1 MLATSIKIKHFFIL
15 LLTVV
20 TLLLSPRKVLA
31 IEVSKQEAL
40 FIAMLAGEIGN
51 ASRES
56 VEMVANTVVNRIKF
70 YRQYDKN
77 INAVDVLLQKGQ
89 YVALNGIKGYS
100 PQELLDYTRK
110 KCPQQWR
117 TLLQI
122 ARSALN
128 GTLKDNTNGSTG
140 YHKSSRYAKGEE
152 KRAIDNRCLYKG
164 KGKTCKQHVGH
175 YFYYSFLGKL
185 KHNSKYNGTDSIQ
198 NVTNTDGLAY
208 GGQTNGTNASGEE
221 ENLEPVYNIP
231 PECSEAIDSAKNPV
245 SVTFVGTNMFDSQIL
260 TNMQDMMLKIYNSLS
275 KLFMLGHGL
284 MCYASEIT
292 PICIPTS
299 AQDIFDCTIT
309 VPRLNYWIPG
319 LVIYIVGFF
328 MTMAIGM
335 YFVDVSFK
343 LGFAVLM
350 LPLSLGLWPFP
361 PTKGKFIENIQIV
374 VHNAMLFAFAAI
386 GTAYATTLI
395 KNGILEDEA
404 GWNDFW
410 AIVDDSKSVS
420 LWDYFTNHDKYKAY
434 KDNLHKLSENFSLDA
449 THILVILFCLIFAFK
464 ILGSS
469 INDYLNR
476 FFGEGSLG
484 GAEGAMH
491 HMGTQA
497 IGYATSR
504 TVAPAMRLARDIAV
518 TQAGRGVE
526 AIGDGISNLGNRI
539 NTNFSN
545 SGKGNGPTPKQNSS
559 NLTPPPL
566 SQEAGNAAVNPAEN
580 NFNSDDKTPVEN
592 QNTNNNQGATGA
604 TGNQNTNNNQ
614 GATGATGNRNTNN
627 DQGAAGAAE
636 NQNTN
641 NNQGATGATGNQ
653 NTNNNQG
660 ATGATGNRNTNND
673 QGAAGAAENQNTNNN
688 QGATGATGN
697 QNTNNNQGATGATG
711 NQNTNNNQGKED
723 STSKQANNTDTQQ
736 NQGRMGNIKQQVK
749 QATQKANNFTRP
761 TGHSLTVG
769 NMLKGIRH
777 PKMAYNTIKQL
788 AQKGKQD
795 WKNAETMK
803 DKGRLIL
810 KKSGQVVLR
819 SVRGNIAEA
828 TKTSLDIVGSI
839 VKNMGKDMRG
849 LPNQWEKARQQGAQ
863 KKRMEEEEEEERRKE
878 EEERRLRGE

>member
-20 TLLLSPRKVLA
+20 TLLLPPRKVVA
-31 IEVSKQEAL
+31 EEVSYQEAL

-70 YRQYDKN
+70 YRKYDKN

-89 YVALNGIKGYS
+89 YVALDGIKGYTPS
-100 PQELLDYTRK
+100 QLLAYAKK

-140 YHKSSRYAKGEE
+140 YHKSSHYAKGEE

-164 KGKTCKQHVGH
+164 KGKTCKQQVGH

-198 NVTNTDGLAY
+198 NVTDTDGLAY
-208 GGQTNGTNASGEE
+208 GGQTNGTNASEE
-221 ENLEPVYNIP
+221 GKNLEPEYNMP
-231 PECSEAIDSAKNPV
+231 PECSEAIDSAKKPV

-275 KLFMLGHGL
+275 RLFMLGHGL
-284 MCYASEIT
+284 MCYASEIV
-292 PICIPTS
+292 PICIPMP
-299 AQDIFDCTIT
+299 DKNPFDCSIIIY
-309 VPRLNYWIPG
+309 RLGYFIPG
-319 LVIYIVGFF
+319 IVIYIVGFF

-410 AIVDDSKSVS
+410 AIVDDSNDNNVS
-420 LWDYFTNHDKYKAY
+420 LIDYFTDHAKYQAY
-434 KDNLHKLSENFSLDA
+434 KDNLHKLSENFSLDS

-526 AIGDGISNLGNRI
+526 AIGNGISNLGNRI

-566 SQEAGNAAVNPAEN
+566 SQGAGNAAVNSAEN

-592 QNTNNNQGATGA
+592 QNTNNNQGATGS
-604 TGNQNTNNNQ
+604 
-614 GATGATGNRNTNN
+614 
-627 DQGAAGAAE
+627 AE

-641 NNQGATGATGNQ
+641 NNQGATGSAESQ

-660 ATGATGNRNTNND
+660 ATGS
-673 QGAAGAAENQNTNNN
+673 AESQNTNNN
-688 QGATGATGN
+688 QGATGN
-697 QNTNNNQGATGATG
+697 QNTGKNQGATGSAENRNTG
-711 NQNTNNNQGKED
+711 KNQGKED
-723 STSKQANNTDTQQ
+723 STPKQANNTDAQQ
-736 NQGRMGNIKQQVK
+736 NQERMGNIKQQVK
-749 QATQKANNFTRP
+749 QATQKANDFTRP

-839 VKNMGKDMRG
+839 VKNMGKDMQG

-863 KKRMEEEEEEERRKE
+863 QKRQQADAEEEERH
-878 EEERRLRGE
+878 LRGE

>member
-1 MLATSIKIKHFFIL
+1 MSAALNKIKKLFALLLLIGALLLPTFKAFAFETTKETLLFAHMLA
-15 LLTVV
+15 
-20 TLLLSPRKVLA
+20 R
-31 IEVSKQEAL
+31 
-40 FIAMLAGEIGN
+40 EIGSTPN
-51 ASRES
+51 RAS
-56 VEMVANTVVNRIKF
+56 VEYVANVVMNRVAYYKKRGVSNVTVTDVILAKGQF
-70 YRQYDKN
+70 VGVADKN
-77 INAVDVLLQKGQ
+77 GTWSAERLLADIKKHSYNWEMIIDVATQ
-89 YVALNGIKGYS
+89 AM
-100 PQELLDYTRK
+100 
-110 KCPQQWR
+110 
-117 TLLQI
+117 
-122 ARSALN
+122 N
-128 GTLKDNTNGSTG
+128 GTLKDKTNGAIG
-140 YHKSSRYAKGEE
+140 YDRDCGKLHNKNYTYVFTDTNYKYKKGGVKSSTSVSGCNANKKYTVTHVFTKGY
-152 KRAIDNRCLYKG
+152 NLSG
-164 KGKTCKQHVGH
+164 
-175 YFYYSFLGKL
+175 L
-185 KHNSKYNGTDSIQ
+185 KHNSRYDNLNQKT
-198 NVTNTDGLAY
+198 NVTGSYTSHASTDDGMVT
-208 GGQTNGTNASGEE
+208 GNASGEE
-221 ENLEPVYNIP
+221 ENMEPVYNIP
-231 PECSEAIDSAKNPV
+231 PECSEAIDSAKKPV
-245 SVTFVGTNMFDSQIL
+245 STNYVGNGMFDVQIL
-260 TNMQDMMLKIYNSLS
+260 DNMQDMMLKIYNSLS

-299 AQDIFDCTIT
+299 AKDIFDCTIT

-319 LVIYIVGFF
+319 LAIYIVGFF

-395 KNGILEDEA
+395 INGIFEDEA

-420 LWDYFTNHDKYKAY
+420 LWDYFTNHDKYQAY

-526 AIGDGISNLGNRI
+526 AIGNGISNLGNRI

-566 SQEAGNAAVNPAEN
+566 SQGAGNAAVNPAEN

-604 TGNQNTNNNQ
+604 T
-614 GATGATGNRNTNN
+614 
-627 DQGAAGAAE
+627 E

-653 NTNNNQG
+653 NTNNNQS
-660 ATGATGNRNTNND
+660 ATGAAENQNTNNN

-688 QGATGATGN
+688 QGATGAAEN

-711 NQNTNNNQGKED
+711 NRNTNNNQGAAGATGNRNTGKNQGKED

-863 KKRMEEEEEEERRKE
+863 KKRMEEEEEEERR
-878 EEERRLRGE
+878 LRGE